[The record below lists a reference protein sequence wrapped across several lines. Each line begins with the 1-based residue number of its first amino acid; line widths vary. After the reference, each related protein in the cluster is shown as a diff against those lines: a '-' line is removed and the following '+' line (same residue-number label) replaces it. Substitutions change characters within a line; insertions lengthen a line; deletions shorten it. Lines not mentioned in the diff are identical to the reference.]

1 MSDRRYRAAPA
12 ATVVLAAAWLAAV
25 LGSFIAFFM
34 TEPTGD
40 GFVRGFN
47 RITAFLQWQ
56 GAAFFLGL
64 ISACIFRAFGDRREN
79 RLWWLSHAPFLVSSA
94 LWLLLILGFIAIV
107 AWARFQG

>member
-1 MSDRRYRAAPA
+1 MALRAIPIA
-12 ATVVLAAAWLAAV
+12 AVAFAAAWLSAI
-25 LGSFIAFFM
+25 LGSFIAFGL

-47 RITAFLQWQ
+47 RITVFLQWQ

>member
-1 MSDRRYRAAPA
+1 MSDRRYRVAPA
-12 ATVVLAAAWLAAV
+12 ATVVLAVAWLAAV

-34 TEPTGD
+34 TEPAGD

-47 RITAFLQWQ
+47 RITVFLQWQ
-56 GAAFFLGL
+56 GAAFFIGL
-64 ISACIFRAFGDRREN
+64 ISGCLFRVFGDRREGW
-79 RLWWLSHAPFLVSSA
+79 LWWLSHAPFFVSGA